1 MKVILV
7 ALAMTISLSAVAEGD
22 LSISKFAQSTRNRI
36 VKHITEALDGE
47 GRDVSISGVITF
59 IGEDYFFL
67 QQNDFGM
74 KVWNDGF
81 IDELKTGE
89 SVRVYGKPS
98 LEGGRVVFVAKK
110 YESNGIVP
118 MPDAPLVEAE
128 ELTDAR
134 TSGQTINWRLITIEG
149 RAIALTE
156 NGFAMNYNGIPI
168 TVIAKESSRFLSDCG
183 DTHPQ
188 VKVTGVVELV
198 LDQATLVGRRSYVM
212 GIKLNVASEGDI
224 KLVEDYAYLSA
235 KHRKII
241 LTLWVGVS
249 AILGCGLISLTIVI
263 FRQRHRLFISRTIM
277 AERKRM
283 ADDLHDT
290 IEQHLVGAGMLLR
303 LNNLKVAQDVL
314 VQARKEMRDIIWGL
328 KNDDMMR
335 LKPLEMVNKLACD
348 ENAKG
353 LCIVDVKGHGLPAEM
368 NASEMRDLSLIIR
381 EAIGNAIKHGD
392 ARRVEIRIKP
402 NTNGGWKVQIAN
414 DGSKFEPENSPGA
427 STGHFGI
434 EGMHQRA
441 RRLKATL
448 SFYAHGDWM
457 VVELEKGEK

>member
-1 MKVILV
+1 
-7 ALAMTISLSAVAEGD
+7 
-22 LSISKFAQSTRNRI
+22 
-36 VKHITEALDGE
+36 
-47 GRDVSISGVITF
+47 
-59 IGEDYFFL
+59 
-67 QQNDFGM
+67 
-74 KVWNDGF
+74 
-81 IDELKTGE
+81 
-89 SVRVYGKPS
+89 
-98 LEGGRVVFVAKK
+98 
-110 YESNGIVP
+110 
-118 MPDAPLVEAE
+118 
-128 ELTDAR
+128 
-134 TSGQTINWRLITIEG
+134 
-149 RAIALTE
+149 
-156 NGFAMNYNGIPI
+156 
-168 TVIAKESSRFLSDCG
+168 
-183 DTHPQ
+183 
-188 VKVTGVVELV
+188 
-198 LDQATLVGRRSYVM
+198 
-212 GIKLNVASEGDI
+212 
-224 KLVEDYAYLSA
+224 
-235 KHRKII
+235 
-241 LTLWVGVS
+241 
-249 AILGCGLISLTIVI
+249 
-263 FRQRHRLFISRTIM
+263 
-277 AERKRM
+277 M

-290 IEQHLVGAGMLLR
+290 IEQHLAGAGMLLR